1 MYNLQLISTLV
12 AKKLG
17 NSIPGLPVENKVLVY
32 SPKEINTT
40 ASGIIIPDTVKE
52 GVPRKGVIIKSGVIT
67 EEYQTY
73 KDHVEIGHIIEYGLY
88 AGKEHQ
94 FDKNLLPE
102 ELQPFYDKGLLL
114 YWL

>member
-52 GVPRKGVIIKSGVIT
+52 GVPRKGVVIKSGVIT

-73 KDHVEIGHIIEYGLY
+73 KDHVEIGRIIEYGLY

-94 FDKNLLPE
+94 FDKTVYLRNYN
-102 ELQPFYDKGLLL
+102 PFMKRVCSPY
-114 YWL
+114 

>member
-17 NSIPGLPVENKVLVY
+17 NSIPGLPVENKILVY

-40 ASGIIIPDTVKE
+40 ASG
-52 GVPRKGVIIKSGVIT
+52 IIKSGVIT

-73 KDHVEIGHIIEYGLY
+73 KDHVEIGRIIEYGLY

-94 FDKNLLPE
+94 IDKNCLPQ
-102 ELQPFYDKGLLL
+102 ELQPFYEKGLFTVLAL
-114 YWL
+114 NENSYSEPNNLD